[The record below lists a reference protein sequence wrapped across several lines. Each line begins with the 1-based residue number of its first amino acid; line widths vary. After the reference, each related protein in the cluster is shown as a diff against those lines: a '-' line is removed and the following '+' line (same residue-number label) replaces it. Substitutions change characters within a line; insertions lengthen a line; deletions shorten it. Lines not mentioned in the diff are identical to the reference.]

1 MVTGFDVVHV
11 AAHLLDNTGAFVAK
25 DHGQFAGV
33 ATVEKV
39 HITVA
44 DTRRLGAN

>member
-1 MVTGFDVVHV
+1 MITGFDVVHI
-11 AAHLLDNTGAFVAK
+11 AAHLLNNTSAFMAK
-25 DHGQFAGV
+25 NHGQFAGV

-44 DTRRLGAN
+44 DTRRLSAN